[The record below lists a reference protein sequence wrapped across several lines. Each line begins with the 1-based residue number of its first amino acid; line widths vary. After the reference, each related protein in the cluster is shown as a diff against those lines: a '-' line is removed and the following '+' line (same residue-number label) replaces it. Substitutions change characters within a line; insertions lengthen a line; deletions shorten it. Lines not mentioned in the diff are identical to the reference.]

1 MNKLTE
7 QYFRAAIS
15 EIKEKLEEK
24 ALFQETLHLQ
34 EMSNVRKKQTGLP
47 VNIWIDEAETYKKG
61 KHSKRIKFQMDK
73 GLNFKEPTCPM
84 MLDGTIPEKVWR
96 KMQGQCSISKS
107 EIKEIQTFVINNAY
121 ALDKLADQ
129 LIWKE
134 DFFEFMIKGGDEA
147 SKEQIEI
154 LQKKTDEAVFNKK
167 TEEALKK
174 EENNSEVFV

>member
-1 MNKLTE
+1 MK
-7 QYFRAAIS
+7 YS
-15 EIKEKLEEK
+15 EEK
-24 ALFQETLHLQ
+24 DLFQETLHLQ
-34 EMSNVRKKQTGLP
+34 EMANVRKKQTGLP
-47 VNIWIDEAETYKKG
+47 VNIWIDEAETYKKE
-61 KHSKRIKFQMDK
+61 KYSKFIKFQMDK

-84 MLDGTIPEKVWR
+84 LLDGTIPEKVL
-96 KMQGQCSISKS
+96 QGQCFISKS

-134 DFFEFMIKGGDEA
+134 DFFEFMIKGGGEA

-154 LQKKTDEAVFNKK
+154 LQKKTDEAVKK

-174 EENNSEVFV
+174 EEQ

>member
-1 MNKLTE
+1 M
-7 QYFRAAIS
+7 
-15 EIKEKLEEK
+15 KEKIGSVIIARRLNE
-24 ALFQETLHLQ
+24 ETLHLQ
-34 EMSNVRKKQTGLP
+34 EMANVRKKQTGLP

-61 KHSKRIKFQMDK
+61 KHSKFIKFQMDK

-84 MLDGTIPEKVWR
+84 MLDGTIPEKVL
-96 KMQGQCSISKS
+96 QCSISKS

-167 TEEALKK
+167 AEEALKK
-174 EENNSEVFV
+174 EE

>member
-1 MNKLTE
+1 METKQLK
-7 QYFRAAIS
+7 Y
-15 EIKEKLEEK
+15 
-24 ALFQETLHLQ
+24 FQETLHLQ
-34 EMSNVRKKQTGLP
+34 EMANVRKKQTGLP

-61 KHSKRIKFQMDK
+61 KYSKFIKFQIDK

-84 MLDGTIPEKVWR
+84 LLDGTIPEKIL
-96 KMQGQCSISKS
+96 QEQFFISKS

-154 LQKKTDEAVFNKK
+154 LQKKTDEAVFNRKV
-167 TEEALKK
+167 EEALKK
-174 EENNSEVFV
+174 EEL

>member
-1 MNKLTE
+1 METKQLK
-7 QYFRAAIS
+7 Y
-15 EIKEKLEEK
+15 
-24 ALFQETLHLQ
+24 FQETLHLQ
-34 EMSNVRKKQTGLP
+34 EMANVRKKQTGLP

-61 KHSKRIKFQMDK
+61 KYSKFIKFQMDK
-73 GLNFKEPTCPM
+73 GLKFKEPTCPM
-84 MLDGTIPEKVWR
+84 LLDGTIPEKI
-96 KMQGQCSISKS
+96 MQGQCFISKS

-167 TEEALKK
+167 AEEAK
-174 EENNSEVFV
+174 EE

>member
-1 MNKLTE
+1 LK
-7 QYFRAAIS
+7 YS
-15 EIKEKLEEK
+15 E
-24 ALFQETLHLQ
+24 ETLHLQ
-34 EMSNVRKKQTGLP
+34 EMANVRKKQTGLP

-61 KHSKRIKFQMDK
+61 KYSKFIKFQMDK

-84 MLDGTIPEKVWR
+84 LLDGTIPEKVL
-96 KMQGQCSISKS
+96 QCSISKS

>member
-1 MNKLTE
+1 MK
-7 QYFRAAIS
+7 YF
-15 EIKEKLEEK
+15 EEK
-24 ALFQETLHLQ
+24 GLFQETLHLQ
-34 EMSNVRKKQTGLP
+34 EMANVRKKQTGLP

-61 KHSKRIKFQMDK
+61 KHSKFIKFQMDK
-73 GLNFKEPTCPM
+73 SLNFKEPTCPM
-84 MLDGTIPEKVWR
+84 MLDGTIPKKVL
-96 KMQGQCSISKS
+96 QEQFFISKS

-174 EENNSEVFV
+174 EGE

>member
-1 MNKLTE
+1 MDKLTE
-7 QYFRAAIS
+7 QYFTAAIS
-15 EIKEKLEEK
+15 EIKENS
-24 ALFQETLHLQ
+24 LFQEDLHLQ
-34 EMSNVRKKQTGLP
+34 EMVNVRKKQTELP

-61 KHSKRIKFQMDK
+61 KYSKFIKFQMDK

-134 DFFEFMIKGGDEA
+134 DFFEFMIKGGEEA

-167 TEEALKK
+167 KEEALKK
-174 EENNSEVFV
+174 EEDNSEVFI

>member
-1 MNKLTE
+1 MDKLTE
-7 QYFRAAIS
+7 QYFTAAIS
-15 EIKEKLEEK
+15 EIKENS
-24 ALFQETLHLQ
+24 LFQEALHLQ
-34 EMSNVRKKQTGLP
+34 EMVNVRKKQTGLP

-61 KHSKRIKFQMDK
+61 KYSKFIKFQMDK

-84 MLDGTIPEKVWR
+84 LLDGTIPEWK
-96 KMQGQCSISKS
+96 QGQCFISKS

-174 EENNSEVFV
+174 EE

>member
-1 MNKLTE
+1 MDKLID
-7 QYFRAAIS
+7 QYFTAAIS
-15 EIKEKLEEK
+15 EIKEKD
-24 ALFQETLHLQ
+24 LFQETLHLQ
-34 EMSNVRKKQTGLP
+34 EMANVRKKQTGLP

-61 KHSKRIKFQMDK
+61 KHSKFIKFQMDK

-84 MLDGTIPEKVWR
+84 LLDGTIPEKVL
-96 KMQGQCSISKS
+96 QCSISKS

-174 EENNSEVFV
+174 EE